1 MAFVLAAFYA
11 TLSGTTVTVQK
22 QTNIASVVRWGVGQF
37 TVTFATPMANTN
49 YGVAADCRMPN
60 NTGFDGP
67 ATCGPDR
74 NTTGGHGAYST
85 TAVDIYCQSNSGA
98 TDPVGISFVAYDPAS
113 GLGGILAAASWTIAT
128 STATVLA
135 SQGVGGVVWK
145 AAGLY

>member
-60 NTGFDGP
+60 NTGIDGP
-67 ATCGPDR
+67 ARRGDTGPTR
-74 NTTGGHGAYST
+74 
-85 TAVDIYCQSNSGA
+85 
-98 TDPVGISFVAYDPAS
+98 PRR
-113 GLGGILAAASWTIAT
+113 WTFIVSPT
-128 STATVLA
+128 RGRLTR
-135 SQGVGGVVWK
+135 
-145 AAGLY
+145 